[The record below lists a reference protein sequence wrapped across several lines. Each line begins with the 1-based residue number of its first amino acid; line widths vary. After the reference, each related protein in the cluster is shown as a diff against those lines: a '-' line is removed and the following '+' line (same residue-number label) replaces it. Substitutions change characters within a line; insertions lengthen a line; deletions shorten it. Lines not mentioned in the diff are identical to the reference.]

1 MVDRSVRRERLELL
15 LVQEIR
21 RVTEDLERRKPL
33 LVEVWGRQ
41 RIRAPFLD
49 STFSRW
55 KTLGFETLM
64 VLDRDQ
70 IEALEGFFRELD
82 DTRLYLLY
90 TEDMP
95 RALDRVLTG
104 ALTRLKECANQALCF
119 LGSPPIGDP
128 QTLPWL
134 MQTPA
139 ADDADPRWKPVRP
152 LPWPVLE
159 E

>member
-1 MVDRSVRRERLELL
+1 MQS
-15 LVQEIR
+15 IC
-21 RVTEDLERRKPL
+21 KPS
-33 LVEVWGRQ
+33 GGNNTSPRTGAQ
-41 RIRAPFLD
+41 
-49 STFSRW
+49 
-55 KTLGFETLM
+55 
-64 VLDRDQ
+64 
-70 IEALEGFFRELD
+70 LD

-104 ALTRLKECANQALCF
+104 TLTRLKECANQALRL
-119 LGSPPIGDP
+119 LGAPPIGDP

-134 MQTPA
+134 LQTPA

-152 LPWPVLE
+152 LPWPVVE